1 VIRILASI
9 VLLLALNSAAS
20 AQLKKAPPEKL
31 SPRAVQPETQGP
43 APRAAPT
50 EQSPF
55 LYSPWTKF
63 CGKDGND
70 PQARPVCLT
79 VREARLETGAFVA
92 GAALIEQAGDEKKL
106 LRVTLPLGLRL
117 MPGVQ
122 MFIDGEA
129 ARNGRYFICYPNG
142 CMADFEVNA
151 DFVGRLKSGERLQ
164 LRGINAPGQV
174 ASYLL
179 PLGGFAQAHEGP
191 PTDPAKQVPPPAGP
205 R

>member
-1 VIRILASI
+1 MMRILASI

-55 LYSPWTKF
+55 VYSPWTKF
-63 CGKDGND
+63 CGK
-70 PQARPVCLT
+70 
-79 VREARLETGAFVA
+79 
-92 GAALIEQAGDEKKL
+92 
-106 LRVTLPLGLRL
+106 
-117 MPGVQ
+117 
-122 MFIDGEA
+122 
-129 ARNGRYFICYPNG
+129 
-142 CMADFEVNA
+142 
-151 DFVGRLKSGERLQ
+151 
-164 LRGINAPGQV
+164 
-174 ASYLL
+174 
-179 PLGGFAQAHEGP
+179 GGFAQAHEGP